1 MSAVEPILLSIAQIT
16 TCQQDLQLTNATGFF
31 FERDQRLF
39 LITSRHVVIDEAGNH
54 HPDRILIKL
63 FTNTE
68 NLTQTTG
75 FSIPLYRSGKALWT
89 QAKDSSGTID
99 VVAIELKQSAMPNSV
114 LYEAFSPET
123 VCQPDTHVEVGT
135 PLMVVGFPLGF
146 SDTLHN
152 LPVVR
157 QAIVASSFGLRFQ
170 GMGYFLTDARTHR
183 GISGAPVVM
192 RVTNG
197 PKSRPEFHWLL
208 LGVHSSRLDVG
219 TRDLQLDE
227 ALGLNCAWYADILMT
242 LTEPPR
248 AQPEADGQP

>member
-16 TCQQDLQLTNATGFF
+16 TCNQNQQLTNATGFF
-31 FERDQRLF
+31 FERNNRLF
-39 LITSRHVVIDEAGNH
+39 LITSRHVFIDEAGNH
-54 HPDRILIKL
+54 FPDRILIKL
-63 FTNTE
+63 FTDTE

-114 LYEAFSPET
+114 LYEAFSPAT

-192 RVTNG
+192 RVEKG
-197 PKSRPEFHWLL
+197 PSSRPDFHWLL

-242 LTEPPR
+242 LTE
-248 AQPEADGQP
+248 